1 MAALR
6 GCYLP
11 AYAGDAARELR
22 RRGFGFVMRCY
33 SHDPARSLGRAE
45 VLRLTAAGL
54 RVGACWASDGGV
66 LTRRQ
71 GVLDGTA
78 VLALARAAGQP
89 PGSTVYVGL
98 DLDLSPGMGLDE
110 PFAAWLRGMRA
121 ALGGRAGYRVGVRG
135 DAAQVGRMRDRRLAA
150 CIWAGALTGASRPD
164 LLEWQA
170 VTVGVRGDGR
180 EIVPL
185 IAGMGCEPGLFGVD
199 ERSAA
204 IVRPR

>member
-11 AYAGDAARELR
+11 AYAGDAASELR

-33 SHDPARSLGRAE
+33 SHDPACSLGRDE

-54 RVGACWASDGGV
+54 RVGACWASDGRV
-66 LTRRQ
+66 LSRRQ
-71 GVLDGTA
+71 GVLDGAA

-89 PGSTVYVGL
+89 PGSTIYVGP
-98 DLDLSPGMGLDE
+98 DPSATPDE

-135 DAAQVGRMRDRRLAA
+135 DAAQGARMRDRRLAA
-150 CIWAGALTGASRPD
+150 CIWAGASGDTGIPD
-164 LLEWQA
+164 LLEWPA
-170 VTVGVRGDGR
+170 VTLGAREGGL

-185 IAGMGCEPGLFGVD
+185 IVGAGREPGLFGVE

-204 IVRPR
+204 IGGRR

>member
-1 MAALR
+1 MAVLR

-11 AYAGDAARELR
+11 AYAGDVARELR
-22 RRGFGFVMRCY
+22 RRGFRFVMRCY
-33 SHDPARSLGRAE
+33 SHDPACCLGRAE

-54 RVGACWASDGGV
+54 RIGACWASDGRV

-71 GVLDGTA
+71 GLLDGAA

-98 DLDLSPGMGLDE
+98 DLGLSASMGLDE
-110 PFAAWLRGMRA
+110 PFAAWLRGMRV
-121 ALGGRAGYRVGVRG
+121 ALGGGAGYRVGVRG
-135 DAAQVGRMRDRRLAA
+135 DAAQGARMRDRRLAA
-150 CIWAGALTGASRPD
+150 CVWAGAPAATGIPD
-164 LLEWQA
+164 LLEWPA
-170 VTVGVRGDGR
+170 LTLGVREGGR

-185 IAGMGCEPGLFGVD
+185 IAGAGREPGLFGVD
-199 ERSAA
+199 ERSVA